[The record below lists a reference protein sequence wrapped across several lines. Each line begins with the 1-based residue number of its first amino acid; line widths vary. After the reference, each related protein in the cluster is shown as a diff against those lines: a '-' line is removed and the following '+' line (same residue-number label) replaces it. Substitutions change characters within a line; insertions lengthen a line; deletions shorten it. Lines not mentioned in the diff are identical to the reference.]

1 MYSDGSRL
9 SVNRP
14 CHQLSLYRIFA
25 ITDLQ
30 SNSLHEFARLIDF
43 VGICVYQSYLIVC
56 VCACVRVC
64 ACMLACLCICVCV
77 CVLYFGNFIIIFLLL
92 NECNILNV
100 FLIITLS
107 ALWLK
112 ETAHK

>member
-1 MYSDGSRL
+1 M
-9 SVNRP
+9 NRP

-56 VCACVRVC
+56 MRACVCAH
-64 ACMLACLCICVCV
+64 ACLHACVFAGVCVCV
-77 CVLYFGNFIIIFLLL
+77 CYFGNFIIIFLLL